1 LDVDILIAILP
12 NHQSLLAFGTTFEV
26 NNIPSSTIPSSLRQ
40 GWGAGEEENIGASN
54 PPSPNRTAGQII
66 VIRME
71 QELFLPT
78 FALLCT
84 SGKEKTRVLL
94 SDLLSTYMITSFLFC
109 TSIVDFDPIYV
120 SIGDTTYY
128 SSLLT
133 GSIPSSSL
141 FICPNPLKNWGN
153 VYHIIALYSA
163 FYLWNKQVGLSS
175 WDSPAYRTWQR

>member
-1 LDVDILIAILP
+1 
-12 NHQSLLAFGTTFEV
+12 
-26 NNIPSSTIPSSLRQ
+26 
-40 GWGAGEEENIGASN
+40 
-54 PPSPNRTAGQII
+54 
-66 VIRME
+66 ME

-94 SDLLSTYMITSFLFC
+94 SDLLSTDMMTSFLFC

-128 SSLLT
+128 SSFLT
-133 GSIPSSSL
+133 GSMPSSSL
-141 FICPNPLKNWGN
+141 FICPNLLKNWDN
-153 VYHIIALYSA
+153 VQHISALYLA
-163 FYLWNKQVGLSS
+163 FYLCYKQVGLGS